1 MHNKTM
7 TNTELSQTLGITLNT
22 RSTLIEPLPAGQRVD
37 EMYDSGKLVNNS
49 FISTILKL
57 KFPTLVVCKAHWLI
71 WKSIRQGDR
80 RVAAQ
85 V

>member
-1 MHNKTM
+1 MHNKTK
-7 TNTELSQTLGITLNT
+7 TNTELPQTFGITLNT
-22 RSTLIEPLPAGQRVD
+22 SSTITEPMPAEQRVN
-37 EMYDSGKLVNNS
+37 EMYDSWKLVNNS

-57 KFPTLVVCKAHWLI
+57 KFPTLVVCKAQWLI
-71 WKSIRQGDR
+71 WKRIRQGDR